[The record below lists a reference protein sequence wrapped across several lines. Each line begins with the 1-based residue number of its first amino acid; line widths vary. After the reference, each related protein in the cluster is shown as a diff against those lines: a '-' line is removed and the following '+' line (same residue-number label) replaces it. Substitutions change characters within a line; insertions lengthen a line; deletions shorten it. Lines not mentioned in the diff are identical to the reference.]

1 MIDHAVKLGTK
12 VKNNTKKGGF
22 AYIYDFGQT
31 IGINRD
37 GNPSSIIKLV
47 IDKNNNLV
55 TAYPI

>member
-1 MIDHAVKLGTK
+1 MIDYAVKLGTK
-12 VKNNTKKGGF
+12 VKNNTKNGGF

-37 GNPSSIIKLV
+37 GNPSSIIKV
-47 IDKNNNLV
+47 IIDKNNNLV